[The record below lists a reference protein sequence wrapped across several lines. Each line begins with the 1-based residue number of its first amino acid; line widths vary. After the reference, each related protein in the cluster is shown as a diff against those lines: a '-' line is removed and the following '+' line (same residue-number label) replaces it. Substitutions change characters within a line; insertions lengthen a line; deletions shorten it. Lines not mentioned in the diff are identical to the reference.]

1 MSEEPIRGTV
11 TLVNPDGLHLR
22 PLTTLVRETAD
33 FDAEVSVS
41 FAGNVASTKSAM
53 ELMVLGA
60 ACGSTL
66 AIEATGAQAA
76 EAMEKVIEILSRA

>member
-22 PLTTLVRETAD
+22 PLTTLVREMAD
-33 FDAEVSVS
+33 FDAEVSIT

-60 ACGSTL
+60 ACGSEL
-66 AIEATGAQAA
+66 SIEATGAQAA
-76 EAMEKVIEILSRA
+76 EALQKVIEILSRP